1 MGIAAMPS
9 KSPDPITPPPITT
22 PPATAASSITAVLL
36 SDTSWSFSSSDT
48 SDAAT
53 LELEFGRATP
63 ARIFHTRLPFTDLR
77 LSAGRE

>member
-1 MGIAAMPS
+1 MPS

-22 PPATAASSITAVLL
+22 PPAMAASSITAVLL
-36 SDTSWSFSSSDT
+36 SDTSFSSSDT
-48 SDAAT
+48 SDAAM
-53 LELEFGRATP
+53 LELEFGLATP

>member
-1 MGIAAMPS
+1 M
-9 KSPDPITPPPITT
+9 
-22 PPATAASSITAVLL
+22 AASSITAVLL
-36 SDTSWSFSSSDT
+36 SDTSFSSSDT

-53 LELEFGRATP
+53 FELEFGRATP